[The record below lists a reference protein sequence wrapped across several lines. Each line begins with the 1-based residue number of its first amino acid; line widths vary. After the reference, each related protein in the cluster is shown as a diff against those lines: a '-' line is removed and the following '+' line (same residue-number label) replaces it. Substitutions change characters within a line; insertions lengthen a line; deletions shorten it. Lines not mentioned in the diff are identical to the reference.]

1 MFLCYLC
8 ILVTESELNRLHVMS
23 VPERIFNRDE
33 SGVNSHVAAKEKAY
47 GAKGEPLYQVKVA
60 IHEKLMT
67 ILKGKKQKHKFLIL
81 CCEGMHT
88 I

>member
-1 MFLCYLC
+1 
-8 ILVTESELNRLHVMS
+8 MS

-47 GAKGEPLYQVKVA
+47 GAKEKAYGVKGEPLYQVKVA

-88 I
+88 IWHNNEMK